1 MDLIKPLL
9 IIAVTIWTYKNLMFG
24 ECWVTPEEVEI
35 AKSLGLYHSIK
46 YFVFL
51 QNKTHFTNMMEVQKN
66 LSQSQLFS
74 TSINWTVLNA
84 ILQNESSQFN
94 FLKRK
99 ILLVTM
105 EPLNYTEIVPRV
117 LFPRSLV
124 WAVFAPP
131 DVDVSKYCIPPNTK
145 FFLIQS
151 ISNRVVMHRIYK
163 VHQDTSLVVQGYGS
177 WVKGQPIVIP
187 YYDDSNRIDFENV
200 SLRTLVH
207 LHADDDTCMV
217 QYKLI
222 LFKMRCFHTE
232 LIGIVSKALNFRANI
247 IKYLDIDHP
256 YFGKNDSLAE
266 VFLLLQDREVD
277 ISGCTYTVDNERKKQ
292 YDFAWPTFSPRS
304 MLYIKNE
311 PGGSFW
317 QAYIKPFHIK
327 IHYIIVSWIFFSGLI
342 IQIFKHLRTSMP
354 NMSQWCSDRVV
365 YLGTF
370 LFVVLI
376 YQGYSAKLISSL
388 TVVAPNIPFLTF
400 DDLIRDGRYKL
411 MTLVEGFHQI
421 VFIKYLR
428 NLGMGHMVVRH
439 EELPVNAQDAVSK
452 LCSNDHLVYIEF
464 RENIVQHDMDC
475 EITEIP
481 KSVFSYYMGLGLP
494 KNSPYTEFVTRE
506 LTRVYSSGLMN
517 RMRRHLLS
525 YEKLRH
531 PIVDGY
537 ISVTLEQVIF
547 PFSILLAGILLSM
560 LLLAGE
566 IYWRRKISTRRKT
579 RRPFQRSLNLLPRRS
594 FSPMVGLEVSRQT
607 NKLNSLISNRL
618 SSVSTVTNNHKQRV
632 TPKK

>member
-1 MDLIKPLL
+1 
-9 IIAVTIWTYKNLMFG
+9 
-24 ECWVTPEEVEI
+24 
-35 AKSLGLYHSIK
+35 
-46 YFVFL
+46 
-51 QNKTHFTNMMEVQKN
+51 MMEVQKN

-311 PGGSFW
+311 PG
-317 QAYIKPFHIK
+317 
-327 IHYIIVSWIFFSGLI
+327 
-342 IQIFKHLRTSMP
+342 MP

-547 PFSILLAGILLSM
+547 PFSILLAGILLSL

-594 FSPMVGLEVSRQT
+594 FSPMVGLEVSHQT
-607 NKLNSLISNRL
+607 NKLNSLISNRS